1 MLCKIIPEKCIAC
14 GLCQLK
20 APEVFDYDLDGL
32 VLFKDNQTMKEQV
45 IPPALQ
51 ESTLA
56 AYRKCPTRAIV
67 IDKQA

>member
-20 APEVFDYDLDGL
+20 APDVFDYDLDGL

-45 IPPALQ
+45 IPPHYKKVRLP
-51 ESTLA
+51 L
-56 AYRKCPTRAIV
+56 IV
-67 IDKQA
+67 NVRHAQL